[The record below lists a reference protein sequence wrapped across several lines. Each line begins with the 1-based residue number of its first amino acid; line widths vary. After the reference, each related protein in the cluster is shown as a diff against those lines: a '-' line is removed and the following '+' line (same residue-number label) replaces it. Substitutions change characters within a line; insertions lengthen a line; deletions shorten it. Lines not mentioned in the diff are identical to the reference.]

1 MTLLYFIIFFVC
13 CIFAL
18 TENYLKDRDKKIIYV
33 ILCGLLILLPAT
45 KSVID
50 TPDAEN
56 YETMF
61 YGRNSK
67 ILQELTEPTF
77 TQISSFLNRYGFS
90 VSALFA
96 VYALIN
102 IAVKGSLIYRMSP
115 MPALTLCIYVSYL
128 YILHDLIQIRA
139 GAAVAFIL
147 FSIFLYCE
155 RKRIWAFVF
164 IGVATLFH
172 YSAIILFVIVFLDN
186 KSLSTRGRWILASVV
201 PIGLLLFLLRFDILS
216 LIPSFMGGE
225 KLEIYKDMS
234 EEGKMDEISLVNPIL
249 WIKCSVYLLA
259 IYFYDVIKERNKY
272 LPIFLK
278 LMGVSIF
285 VYLIF
290 AKMNAVIANRFS
302 ELFCIVEPFIL
313 TSLAN
318 VARPLWLSQLMIV
331 VLNLMVAGWCVFVLE
346 YILT

>member
-1 MTLLYFIIFFVC
+1 MC

-18 TENYLKDRDKKIIYV
+18 TENYLKDRDKKIIYI
-33 ILCGLLILLPAT
+33 ILCGFLIFLPAT

-50 TPDAEN
+50 TPDAES

-61 YGRNSK
+61 YGRNNK

-77 TQISSFLNRYGFS
+77 TQIASFLNYYGFS

-96 VYALIN
+96 IYALLN
-102 IAVKGSLIYRMSP
+102 IVVKGSLIYRMSS

-172 YSAIILFVIVFLDN
+172 YSAIILLIIGFFDN
-186 KSLSTRGRWILASVV
+186 KSLSTRVRW
-201 PIGLLLFLLRFDILS
+201 ILS
-216 LIPSFMGGE
+216 LIVPIGVLLYVSGINILTLIPSFVGGE
-225 KLEIYKDMS
+225 KIEIYKEMS
-234 EEGKMDEISLVNPIL
+234 EAGRMDESTLINPIL
-249 WIKCSVYLLA
+249 WIKCLVYLLA
-259 IYFYDVIKERNKY
+259 IYFYDVLKQENKY
-272 LPIFLK
+272 LSLFLK
-278 LMGVSIF
+278 LMGVSIL
-285 VYLIF
+285 VYFIF
-290 AKMNAVIANRFS
+290 AKVNAIIANRFS

-313 TSLAN
+313 TSFAN
-318 VARPLWLSQLMIV
+318 LARPIWLSRFMIV
-331 VLNLMVAGWCVFVLE
+331 VLNLMVAGWCVFVWK
-346 YILT
+346 YIIT